1 MRLQI
6 IDQEALITCSFFIYL
21 YNLQTDWTLERINM
35 SPDSSQLAT
44 KLCAERVQ
52 PKGVLLPSPGNKLE
66 FYVRWVSLKEISCYP
81 WGTWHRGISCDLR
94 GTRHEWSR
102 VGEQRT
108 PHTIPAC
115 TSMHQASCIQVK
127 YHMYVSAKLFSSCK
141 GPSSNSAIH

>member
-1 MRLQI
+1 MCRKS
-6 IDQEALITCSFFIYL
+6 AAK
-21 YNLQTDWTLERINM
+21 R
-35 SPDSSQLAT
+35 
-44 KLCAERVQ
+44 RV
-52 PKGVLLPSPGNKLE
+52 LPSPEKKLE

-94 GTRHEWSR
+94 GTRHKWSR

-141 GPSSNSAIH
+141 GPPGNSAIHKVSQTRAIGALPKLETKCEVQMKTVHVTKKQKQVIKLVF